1 MIGKQYNSLYQL
13 METFPT
19 EEACILHLESLRW
32 PDGVECPLC
41 QSVKRPYRLQK
52 KLKYKCA
59 DCRREF
65 SVRKGTIFE
74 DSRLPLRKWFAAA
87 WLMASHRKGIPST
100 QLAREINVTQK
111 TAWFMLGRLREVWA
125 NLEEPSDPFEGE
137 VEVDETYIGGK
148 EGNKHA
154 SKKLNAGRGTVG
166 KIPVAGVRSRD
177 DGQVRAEVIDSAS
190 RSELHRFVQAHVVP
204 GSSVYTDEALAY
216 RGLVE
221 YDHESVKH
229 SVGEYI
235 KGRIHTNGVESFWS
249 ILKRGYVG
257 VFHHFSHKHLHRY
270 LYEFSG
276 RWNMGKAAGS
286 VRLDF
291 LLWAS
296 VGVRLTYEELIKD

>member
-1 MIGKQYNSLYQL
+1 MIGREYNSLYQM

-19 EEACILHLESLRW
+19 EEACVLHLERLRW

-41 QSVKRPYRLQK
+41 QSEKQPYRLKK

-59 DCRREF
+59 DCRKEF

-74 DSRLPLRKWFAAA
+74 ESRLPLRKWFAAA

-100 QLAREINVTQK
+100 QLAREIGVTQK
-111 TAWFMLGRLREVWA
+111 TAWFMLSRLREVWA
-125 NLEEPSDPFEGE
+125 NLEEPGDPFDGE

-154 SKKLNAGRGTVG
+154 KDKLNAGRGTVG
-166 KIPVAGVRSRD
+166 KIPVAGVRSRG
-177 DGQVRAEVIDSAS
+177 DGQVRAEVIDGAN
-190 RSELHRFVQAHVVP
+190 RAELHRFVHAHVVP

-221 YDHESVKH
+221 YDHQSINH

-235 KGRIHTNGVESFWS
+235 KGRVHTNGVESFWS
-249 ILKRGYVG
+249 MLKRGYVG

-276 RWNMGKAAGS
+276 RWNMGDATGS
-286 VRLDF
+286 SRLDI

-296 VGVRLTYEELIKD
+296 VGVRLTYEELIE